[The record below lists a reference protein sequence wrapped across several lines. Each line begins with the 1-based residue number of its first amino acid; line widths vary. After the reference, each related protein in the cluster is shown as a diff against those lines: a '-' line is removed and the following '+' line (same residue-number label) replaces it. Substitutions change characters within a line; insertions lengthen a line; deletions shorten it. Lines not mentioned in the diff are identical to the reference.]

1 MDRRLQCLFRKETTM
16 KTLIMQIAAFG
27 AGAITALPTVA
38 SAQEAAPTAPVAV
51 EPTAP
56 VTTETTTSQATGPSM
71 AMIESGLTI
80 FGLSY
85 LPAVVV
91 GAESGLNADRSLF
104 VPIAGPWI
112 DLTQRPGCA
121 AGTSC
126 NSEDTAKVVIVVDG
140 VFQAIGALT
149 ILGGFLTTAHETKTV
164 RAATVEPTLRLRP
177 VQMGQGGYGML
188 ALGSF

>member
-1 MDRRLQCLFRKETTM
+1 M
-16 KTLIMQIAAFG
+16 KTLNMQIAAF
-27 AGAITALPTVA
+27 AAVATMAVPTMA
-38 SAQEAAPTAPVAV
+38 HAQEVVPAQPVAV

-56 VTTETTTSQATGPSM
+56 VATETTTSQATGPSM
-71 AMIESGLTI
+71 AMVESGLTI

-91 GAESGLNADRSLF
+91 GAESGLGADRSLF
-104 VPIAGPWI
+104 VPIVGPWV

-126 NSEDTAKVVIVVDG
+126 NGEDTAKVLLVVDG

-149 ILGGFLTTAHETKTV
+149 VLGGFLTTAHETKTV
-164 RAATVEPTLRLRP
+164 RTATVEPTLRLTP
-177 VQMGQGGYGML
+177 SQIGQGYGML
-188 ALGSF
+188 AMGSF

>member
-1 MDRRLQCLFRKETTM
+1 M

-27 AGAITALPTVA
+27 AVAITVVPTVA
-38 SAQEAAPTAPVAV
+38 SAQEAAPAAPAAV

-56 VTTETTTSQATGPSM
+56 VTIETTTSQATGPSM
-71 AMIESGLTI
+71 AMVESGLTI

-91 GAESGLNADRSLF
+91 GAESGLTADRSLF
-104 VPIAGPWI
+104 VPIVGPWI

-164 RAATVEPTLRLRP
+164 RAATGEPTLRLRP
-177 VQMGQGGYGML
+177 AQMGQGGYGML